1 MAILKWPDDFEW
13 PYAGQPMNVPIQF
26 ARGMVKVEDQIYW
39 LLNGLQKLNDK
50 GISLENMKN
59 YVDISEAKTLNAAN
73 EYTEN
78 MFDRFN
84 RLLNELEEIVE
95 GLNSQTAISR
105 NPVTGMN
112 DFIYVALKQMYDLLR
127 PHTITWNELE
137 ATGMTW
143 AELAAENWTYYQL
156 EMFGNILINDSEEHR
171 VFFTPTSNISPFIP
185 GYYSDVFVHGTTWDE
200 LTDNGFLYSRRG
212 D

>member
-1 MAILKWPDDFEW
+1 MSILKWPDDFEW
-13 PYAGQPMNVPIQF
+13 PYAGQPMNVPVQF

-39 LLNGLQKLNDK
+39 LLNGLQRLNAE
-50 GISLENMKN
+50 GISLDTMKS
-59 YVDISEAKTLNAAN
+59 YVDISGAKTLDAAN

-112 DFIYVALKQMYDLLR
+112 DFIYVSLKQMYDLLR
-127 PHTITWNELE
+127 PHTITWDEL
-137 ATGMTW
+137 AKSGMTW
-143 AELAAENWTYYQL
+143 DELADTEWSYYL
-156 EMFGNILINDSEEHR
+156 VEMFGNMVINASDEHR
-171 VFFTPTSNISPFIP
+171 VFFTPASHISPFIP
-185 GYYSDVFVHGTTWDE
+185 GYYSDVFVHGTTWNE
-200 LTDNGFLYSRRG
+200 LTDKGFLYSRRG

>member
-1 MAILKWPDDFEW
+1 
-13 PYAGQPMNVPIQF
+13 MNVPIQF
-26 ARGMVKVEDQIYW
+26 SRGMVKVEDQIYW

-95 GLNSQTAISR
+95 GLNSQTAITR

-127 PHTITWNELE
+127 PHTITWNELAE
-137 ATGMTW
+137 TGMTW
-143 AELAAENWTYYQL
+143 DELADNGWSYYL
-156 EMFGNILINDSEEHR
+156 IEMFGNAVINGSDEPR
-171 VFFTPTSNISPFIP
+171 VFFTPTDHISPFIP
-185 GYYSDVFVHGTTWDE
+185 GYYSDVFVHGTTWNE

>member
-1 MAILKWPDDFEW
+1 MSILKWPNDFEW

-26 ARGMVKVEDQIYW
+26 SRGMVKVEDQIYW
-39 LLNGLQKLNDK
+39 LLNGLQRLNAE
-50 GISLENMKN
+50 GISLDTMKS
-59 YVDISEAKTLNAAN
+59 YVDISGAKTLDAAN

-95 GLNSQTAISR
+95 GLNSQTAITR

-127 PHTITWNELE
+127 PHTITWDELAE
-137 ATGMTW
+137 SGMTW
-143 AELAAENWTYYQL
+143 DELADTEWSYYL
-156 EMFGNILINDSEEHR
+156 VEMFGNMVINASDEHR
-171 VFFTPTSNISPFIP
+171 VFFTPASHISPFIP
-185 GYYSDVFVHGTTWDE
+185 GYYSDVFVHGTTWNE